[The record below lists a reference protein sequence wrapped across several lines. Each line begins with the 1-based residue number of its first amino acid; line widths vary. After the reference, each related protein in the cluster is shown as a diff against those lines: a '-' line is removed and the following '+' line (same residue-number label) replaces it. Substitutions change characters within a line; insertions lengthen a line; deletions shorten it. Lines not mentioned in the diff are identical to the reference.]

1 MQESANDTMLNQSII
16 DRDEFISYLTQWAV
30 CTASLGLHIWFVIM
44 FYIYGATEL
53 FYFNIGS
60 VVLYALLIG
69 ALVGSGRKKVDMVT
83 MVAAMEIILHQVL
96 CVYYIGLAF
105 GFQHYMLPTA
115 AYMFLYMTENKKMY
129 TAYMGIA
136 VFSILSFMISVV
148 QFQNVEPVYSLP
160 ENVEMICNRINS
172 VAAYSI
178 MLFLVF
184 ALSAMRRQS
193 YKEAVK
199 QNKELVRMSE
209 KRTEFILNMSHE
221 IRTPLNAMTGMMEM
235 TLQDEPLSPKARK
248 NLEYIHQTGK
258 GLVSFVTDILDM
270 TKIET
275 GTMNLNEYN
284 YSPRSLLEEISEEI
298 RPLAQKKRLGFLVDV
313 SGKLPQELYGDF
325 HRIRQ
330 VLLNLLDNAVKFTR
344 EGSISLCITSEIVEG
359 KCSLTFEVEDSGIGI
374 KESDFTKI
382 FDMFE
387 QVEDQKNIH
396 MEGTGLGLTISRLL
410 VSLLGGELSVES
422 SYGEGSRF
430 YFTIIQQ
437 IPEGDAGVKKSAIRA
452 MKAPDAKILVVDD
465 NKMNLQVASG
475 LLETFAVQ
483 VSFAESGEDALK
495 KVDEEVYDLIF
506 MDYMMPVLDGRETTK
521 QIRAKEGTYCRT
533 VPIVALTANVEA
545 SSQEILMREFDD
557 FVAKPIEISELARVL
572 TKWLPEK
579 KQRIS

>member
-1 MQESANDTMLNQSII
+1 MQESANDTMLNQSIV

-44 FYIYGATEL
+44 FYIHGATEL

-83 MVAAMEIILHQVL
+83 MIAAMEIILHQVL
-96 CVYYIGLAF
+96 CVYYIGLPF

-129 TAYMGIA
+129 MAYMGIA
-136 VFSILSFMISVV
+136 VFSILSFMVSVV

-160 ENVEMICNRINS
+160 ENVETICNRINA

-199 QNKELVRMSE
+199 QNKELMRMSE
-209 KRTEFILNMSHE
+209 KRTEFILNMSHQ
-221 IRTPLNAMTGMMEM
+221 IRTPLNAMTGMLEAE
-235 TLQDEPLSPKARK
+235 LEEEILSQQARK
-248 NLEYIHQTGK
+248 NLEYIHHTGK

-270 TKIET
+270 TRIET
-275 GTMNLNEYN
+275 GKLNLNEYN
-284 YSPRSLLEEISEEI
+284 YNPRELLDEITAQI
-298 RPLAQKKRLGFLVDV
+298 RPLTQKKRLGFLVDV
-313 SGKLPQELYGDF
+313 SGKLPQQLYGDY

-344 EGSISLCITSEIVEG
+344 EGNVTFCITSEITER

-374 KESDFTKI
+374 KETDFSKI

-387 QVEDQKNIH
+387 QIDDQTNVH
-396 MEGTGLGLTISRLL
+396 MEGSGLGLTISRLL
-410 VSLLGGELSVES
+410 VSLW
-422 SYGEGSRF
+422 
-430 YFTIIQQ
+430 
-437 IPEGDAGVKKSAIRA
+437 
-452 MKAPDAKILVVDD
+452 
-465 NKMNLQVASG
+465 
-475 LLETFAVQ
+475 AVN
-483 VSFAESGEDALK
+483 F
-495 KVDEEVYDLIF
+495 
-506 MDYMMPVLDGRETTK
+506 R
-521 QIRAKEGTYCRT
+521 
-533 VPIVALTANVEA
+533 
-545 SSQEILMREFDD
+545 
-557 FVAKPIEISELARVL
+557 
-572 TKWLPEK
+572 
-579 KQRIS
+579 